1 LTLHL
6 FSDPTHQSIAKI
18 AGKASGLTDNP
29 DGGQTFQFANGALI
43 SYDKTAQPA
52 FLYGGIY
59 QHWNNMGGLKSG
71 YGYPIADPQFL
82 ADGTIC
88 SIFMGGHIHQVGT
101 NDAEMYVHSKWR
113 SILHTI

>member
-1 LTLHL
+1 LTLLL
-6 FSDPTHQSIAKI
+6 FSDPTHQSIVKI

-43 SYDKTAQPA
+43 SYDKTTQP
-52 FLYGGIY
+52 FFVYGGIY
-59 QHWNNMGGLKSG
+59 QHWNDVGGLKSG

-113 SILHTI
+113 SILDTI